1 VTLLLRLQRG
11 EPVVYLNPKDAQSL
25 AIADGDWA
33 ELRNDYGKILML
45 VKHSTMV
52 RPGVAYYFHA
62 WEPHQFP
69 EHKSYK
75 WLTPGLSNPLHFAGG
90 ERQLNMSINFLQ
102 PGIFVQDTRVSIR
115 RSAAPDGEQ
124 VDIPAS
130 KTAQQQKVPV

>member
-1 VTLLLRLQRG
+1 
-11 EPVVYLNPKDAQSL
+11 
-25 AIADGDWA
+25 
-33 ELRNDYGKILML
+33 ML